1 MSDQAPAAAEAIQ
14 RVGRV
19 LLDVLASER
28 PDSTS
33 LSNDC
38 KQAIQHMTQTGAAL
52 HPLAIE
58 EIRHTGVLVQ
68 CGTRVS
74 VAKLNELRQA
84 IGAAASSNAGVE
96 LMVLWSVVYEATKDV
111 LSEKYEELTD
121 AATSTATASIAT
133 LKDNTEPIGRLLL
146 LAFSSSMTLSAE
158 VSADLQDG
166 VKEMA
171 ERGTPLAA
179 NLLQELKAHSASVTD
194 ALPKEQLLE
203 LQTLCSQSIS
213 SEWDEIQHFASQI
226 QMSVDQ
232 IADSQLVQVVKTGVG
247 DVYNSPLAR
256 VIVNEGFSSLDRA
269 FTESRE
275 SVESSINA
283 MLGGLSVGACTS
295 FLASLPPLLRF
306 EILRD
311 FCQTVSLFFTNLYGT
326 VLDNLDSPFV
336 RQTQALFRVICDIV
350 AANFS
355 ELWSANHDKLIDV
368 GYIVLLLLIIA
379 GYGCYLW
386 FVFFGRHLHKSSDE
400 VRHGHEGTTW
410 AELARTQ
417 QTRVKL
423 FTWVITACLTIYL
436 PLTRLS
442 VEILVAAISG
452 SATALVGNSSSPT
465 PALSSSYRIMERYG
479 GHPIWPFLQALA
491 VVLLITFT
499 LPLPFLLVRAI
510 RENKPTG
517 SLENATMTFDLDG
530 ERVPFDEKVY
540 TRLVAKDPAQL
551 NCPYRSLYAG
561 FESKWSYYKVFQLT
575 FKVALIL
582 PLVGIPHIRTRGI
595 ATALIYSVI
604 VVVTSYG
611 TPFSD
616 PLNDLMEI
624 SGKVAALVTCVGGA
638 ILAFNGIDTKVQAVI
653 GIIVNLVN
661 IVNLVFMI
669 GIFLFGMK
677 QTRRLIKNWLG
688 TLTFN
693 DTVRD
698 IQDAPSASIIPHWDI
713 EKEAKHRVW
722 QAFWKSVLLSFKD
735 EKVLRRF
742 NSLEQAVLSFGI
754 QDIKRH
760 WDGQG
765 NEYVAHMRKAARIQ
779 LEGVDVFWN
788 DVSGAIDGHLDSK
801 TYFGKMYIKP
811 YPFHCVMVYD
821 DAKDV
826 TIIRDDKLSELLFT
840 NFSPLVLAKRLLR
853 QKLRALGTSG
863 VQIHFPFSRQERESV
878 EDGTE
883 TTTSTDSNGNTT
895 TSTKTRYTT
904 VEFTCTYTFGVI
916 SVGANSKDHAMA
928 DGFKLLMTYK
938 DGFGDAVAPHTGK
951 THRLTNRVAA
961 MGPEHVG
968 LTHEMLESPQLQHI
982 FAQTQEHWV
991 PALSALLEEYRAY
1004 RQQLMEKHNESNQV
1018 LGDGFWY
1025 FVYNNPYLPRSA
1037 LEWYLQNEEL
1047 NPLLQELASSQ
1058 RGALEFLYKRVDL
1071 INSHPAIKFWFVFW
1085 EDVFARNGDMTRLKP
1100 FRAELDPLEP
1110 TSICYRVMKREE
1122 LEVWL
1127 KERKLRGKPLSPL
1140 TILLFRKTLFH
1151 DKLIQLLYEQLQR
1164 LVKPNEVIA
1173 DKNSSNFGGGSNRVS
1188 PL

>member
-1 MSDQAPAAAEAIQ
+1 MSAQAPTVAAIQ

-19 LLDVLASER
+19 LLNVLVS
-28 PDSTS
+28 DNQQVTN

-38 KQAIQHMTQTGAAL
+38 KQVLQHMAQTGVAL

-58 EIRHTGVLVQ
+58 EIRNSQALVQ
-68 CGTRVS
+68 SASRVS
-74 VAKLNELRQA
+74 VAKLHELRQA
-84 IGAAASSNAGVE
+84 VGAAAVSSAAME
-96 LMVLWSVVYEATKDV
+96 LMVLWSIVYEATKDV
-111 LSEKYEELTD
+111 LSEKCEELKE
-121 AATSTATASIAT
+121 ATISTAAASVAT
-133 LKDNTEPIGRLLL
+133 LKDNTQPIGRLLL
-146 LAFSSSMTLSAE
+146 LAFSSSMALSAE
-158 VSADLQDG
+158 VSTELQDG

-171 ERGTPLAA
+171 ERTTPLAA
-179 NLLQELKAHSASVTD
+179 NLLQELKVHSVAVVN

-213 SEWDEIQHFASQI
+213 SEWSEIEHFASHI
-226 QMSVDQ
+226 QMSVNQ
-232 IADSQLVQVVKTGVG
+232 IADSQLVQVMKTGAV
-247 DVYNSPLAR
+247 DVYNSPLAK
-256 VIVNEGFSSLDRA
+256 VIVNEGFSNLDKA

-275 SVESSINA
+275 SVESSINM

-326 VLDNLDSPFV
+326 VLDNLDSPFL
-336 RQTQALFRVICDIV
+336 RQTQALFRMIYDIV

-355 ELWSANHDKLIDV
+355 ELWSANHEKLIDV
-368 GYIVLLLLIIA
+368 GYIVLLVLIMA

-423 FTWVITACLTIYL
+423 FTWVITTCLTIYL

-442 VEILVAAISG
+442 VEILVA
-452 SATALVGNSSSPT
+452 TALVGKSASTTASSS
-465 PALSSSYRIMERYG
+465 SHRIMERYG
-479 GHPIWPFLQALA
+479 DHPIWPFLQALA
-491 VVLLITFT
+491 VVLLVTFT
-499 LPLPFLLVRAI
+499 LPLPFLLLRAI
-510 RENKPTG
+510 KENKPTG
-517 SLENATMTFDLDG
+517 SLENTTMTYDLDG
-530 ERVPFDEKVY
+530 EQVPFDEKVY

-551 NCPYRSLYAG
+551 SCPYRSLYAG

-582 PLVGIPHIRTRGI
+582 PLVAISHIGARGI
-595 ATALIYSVI
+595 TTALIYSVI
-604 VVVTSYG
+604 VLVTSYG

-638 ILAFNGIDTKVQAVI
+638 ILAFSSIGTKAQAIIVT
-653 GIIVNLVN
+653 IVNLVN
-661 IVNLVFMI
+661 IANLVFMI

-688 TLTFN
+688 TLTFS

-722 QAFWKSVLLSFKD
+722 QAFWRSALLSLKD
-735 EKVLRRF
+735 EKVLQRF
-742 NSLEQAVLSFGI
+742 NSLEHAVLSFGI

-760 WDGQG
+760 WDGQD
-765 NEYVAHMRKAARIQ
+765 NEYTAHIRRAARLM

-788 DVSGAIDGHLDSK
+788 DTSGAIDGHLDSK
-801 TYFGKMYIKP
+801 TCFGKMYVKP

-826 TIIRDDKLSELLFT
+826 TIIRDDKLSEFLFM
-840 NFSPLVLAKRLLR
+840 NFSPLVLTKRLLR
-853 QKLRALGTSG
+853 QKLRALGASA
-863 VQIHFPFSRQERESV
+863 VQIHFPFSRQEQVSV

-883 TTTSTDSNGNTT
+883 TTTSTDSEGNTT
-895 TSTKTRYTT
+895 TSTRTRYTT
-904 VEFTCTYTFGVI
+904 VEFTCNYTVGVI
-916 SVGANSKDHAMA
+916 NVGANSKDHAMA
-928 DGFKLLMTYK
+928 DGFNLLMTYK
-938 DGFGDAVAPHTGK
+938 DGCGDAVAPHTGR
-951 THRLTNRVAA
+951 THHLTNRVAT

-968 LTHEMLESPQLQHI
+968 LTHEMLESLQLQHI

-991 PALSALLEEYRAY
+991 PALSALLEQHRAY

-1025 FVYNNPYLPRSA
+1025 FVYNNPYLPRSV
-1037 LEWYLQNEEL
+1037 LERYLQNEER
-1047 NPLLQELASSQ
+1047 NPLLQGLLSSQ
-1058 RGALEFLYKRVDL
+1058 RGALEFLYKRMNL

-1100 FRAELDPLEP
+1100 FRTDLDPLEP
-1110 TSICYRVMKREE
+1110 TSICYRVMKRVE

-1127 KERKLRGKPLSPL
+1127 NERKLRDKAFSPL

-1151 DKLIQLLYEQLQR
+1151 DKLVQLLYEQLQQ
-1164 LVKPNEVIA
+1164 LAEPNEIAA
-1173 DKNSSNFGGGSNRVS
+1173 DKKGLALGGSNNRVR